1 MESIEY
7 RGRKWAGST
16 FAMGSVA
23 LPGPILPYP
32 TLNTLQIPCDN
43 AHSETKTKT
52 LSTFGNLI
60 ENKSRKTGKTR
71 ERDRERE
78 RVLGRE
84 GGRGKLNW
92 PVEKV
97 SIDLRIMWQIFM
109 AQQNGGASPGAWQ
122 GSTGLSGFS
131 VLSGYGQGLRACFR
145 VVATSTT
152 RRVVKFEFAT
162 AKWATTQRVTRQA
175 KGQRSLVR

>member
-1 MESIEY
+1 MSWFHIRY
-7 RGRKWAGST
+7 GVSCT
-16 FAMGSVA
+16 TY
-23 LPGPILPYP
+23 PTLPYP
-32 TLNTLQIPCDN
+32 QYPAIPCDN

-60 ENKSRKTGKTR
+60 ENKSRKTGKPK
-71 ERDRERE
+71 ERERE
-78 RVLGRE
+78 TERGCWE
-84 GGRGKLNW
+84 GGEGEGNSTDQSRRFRSIYALCGKYLWHN
-92 PVEKV
+92 KT
-97 SIDLRIMWQIFM
+97 
-109 AQQNGGASPGAWQ
+109 GGASPGAWQ

-162 AKWATTQRVTRQA
+162 AK
-175 KGQRSLVR
+175 